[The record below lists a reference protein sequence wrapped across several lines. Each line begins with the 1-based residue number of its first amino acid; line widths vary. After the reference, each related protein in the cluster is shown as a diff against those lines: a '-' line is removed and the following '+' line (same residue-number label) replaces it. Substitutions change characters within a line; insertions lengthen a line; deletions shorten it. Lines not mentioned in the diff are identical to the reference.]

1 MIADTIEFGHWKTGI
16 RVHALLFS
24 AFTVGQKFGGGV
36 AGWLIGQLMDWSGFT
51 GLVEEIPSAVAMV
64 QNIYIWG
71 TVIAWG
77 AVVLCML
84 FYRLD
89 KQYDSIVSDLA
100 ARGQA

>member
-1 MIADTIEFGHWKTGI
+1 
-16 RVHALLFS
+16 
-24 AFTVGQKFGGGV
+24 
-36 AGWLIGQLMDWSGFT
+36 MDWSGFT